1 MLCVYQ
7 QPPPQ
12 PLPRPLSLL
21 THWPSQLAL
30 PPALQTPPHTQHNC
44 GVTAIPIH
52 CLSLLVQPLH
62 SGGWGGREEQ
72 EGEGLMFAF
81 TSIRRNLIS
90 LLEAVSPPPLLRLDI
105 FIACR
110 HIRST
115 PTAGGGIF

>member
-12 PLPRPLSLL
+12 PQP
-21 THWPSQLAL
+21 
-30 PPALQTPPHTQHNC
+30 
-44 GVTAIPIH
+44 VIPIP
-52 CLSLLVQPLH
+52 CLPLLVQPSS
-62 SGGWGGREEQ
+62 SGGGGAEQ

-90 LLEAVSPPPLLRLDI
+90 LFEAVSPPPLLLRLDI